1 MRALRARDDADA
13 TRVAYSVS
21 RRAGNAV
28 ARNRIR
34 RRLRAAMR
42 DHAATLPPAAYLVGA
57 GREALTMPYRDLH
70 RLVGEAA
77 RQAGGSR

>member
-1 MRALRARDDADA
+1 VRAVRHRDDIEPH
-13 TRVAYSVS
+13 VAYNVS

-34 RRLRAAMR
+34 RRLRAAM
-42 DHAATLPPAAYLVGA
+42 DEHAATLPPGAYLVGA
-57 GREALTMPYRDLH
+57 GREALTMSFTELH

-77 RQAGGSR
+77 RQAGESR